1 MKKILLLILILS
13 GCSHSPVKLL
23 PLPTNEN
30 SPQFGYAKSFQ
41 QAKED
46 LKLNKLDT
54 ACASFSELLEEREFA
69 GAEAAHTYFIEYC
82 PISDYRLKKSLKNLP
97 SKYLRDAYLT
107 AIIKRAN
114 EKHLEELKA
123 ESMFLLANEKKVK
136 FEKQN
141 LINEA
146 LLIAKKLG
154 DNELISKYQNAAILL
169 SPSLKIGPD
178 QKNNFEVARD
188 YESKRKFELARD
200 EYLKIIESNEF
211 SNKDKYK
218 AYNLYRTSFKT
229 ERKLELFREKSI
241 EMENYFKQIYETSKA
256 EQDLELWIDS
266 IIAHARAI
274 WTDHYTQEAKDL
286 LLSVDLELPININQ
300 KATIYWL
307 LGSIS
312 LELKENKSALKFFKI
327 GSELNP
333 NDSKLNENL
342 KWAYIWNL
350 YLLHQYKEMITAAD
364 TIIKKSNN
372 LSFQMQIKF
381 WKAKALQKNHKNEAA
396 QSIYNEIWND
406 DNFNYYGIL
415 AMSELKKP
423 LPLIQV
429 RGLSENVLS
438 NDLTLDW
445 LIYLGETNFAR
456 SYLQEVN
463 GDLKKSVPRD
473 NMFFLYD
480 QTKWY
485 QGAIRHLSSYPQ
497 SKKNEMTTKYSNV
510 IFPNVFDTT
519 IESSAKKYQVPR
531 ELILSIMRQESVYVP
546 TERSPAD
553 AFGLMQLIPER
564 ARVLARDHEISY
576 GDYNDLYRPEVNIEL
591 GTALLSRLMK
601 DNQFKFAE
609 TVASYN
615 ADPKAM
621 KKWLAERFHGD
632 YLEFIE
638 MIPYEETRNYIKL
651 VFRNFITYKR
661 IFGPEAILLDP
672 KFFELP
678 FN

>member
-1 MKKILLLILILS
+1 MKKILFLILILG

-23 PLPTNEN
+23 PIPTNEK
-30 SPQFGYAKSFQ
+30 SIEYSLAMSFQ
-41 QAKED
+41 KAKED

-54 ACASFSELLEEREFA
+54 ACTSFSELLDTKEFA
-69 GAEAAHTYFIEYC
+69 GASAASTYYIEYC
-82 PISDYRLKKSLKNLP
+82 PLSDYRLKKALKNLP
-97 SKYLRDAYLT
+97 SKYLRDAYLS

-114 EKHLEELKA
+114 EKHLDELKA
-123 ESMFLLANEKKVK
+123 ESMFLLASEKKVK

-146 LLIAKKLG
+146 LLIAKKLE
-154 DNELISKYQNAAILL
+154 DNELITKYQNAAIAL
-169 SPSLKIGPD
+169 SPSLKVESD

-188 YESKRKFELARD
+188 YESKRKFELARN

-211 SNKDKYK
+211 TNKDKFK

-229 ERKLELFREKSI
+229 ERKLDLFREKSI
-241 EMENYFKQIYETSKA
+241 EMENYFKGIYEASKA
-256 EQDLELWIDS
+256 DQDLELWVDS

-274 WTDHYTQEAKDL
+274 WTDHYTKEAKDL
-286 LLSVDLELPININQ
+286 LLDVDLELPININQ

-312 LELKENKSALKFFKI
+312 LELKENKAALQYFKL

-333 NDSKLNENL
+333 NDLKLNENL
-342 KWAYIWNL
+342 KWAYVWNL
-350 YLLHQYKEMITAAD
+350 YLLHQYKEMIKATD
-364 TIIKKSNN
+364 NVIKKSNN
-372 LSFQMQIKF
+372 LNFQMQIKF
-381 WKAKALQKNHKNEAA
+381 WKAKALQKIHNLEAA
-396 QSIYNEIWND
+396 KSLFNEIWND
-406 DNFNYYGIL
+406 DNFNYYGIM

-429 RGLSENVLS
+429 RGLSENILS

-463 GDLKKSVPRD
+463 GELKKSVPRD
-473 NMFFLYD
+473 NMFFFYD

-485 QGAIRHLSSYPQ
+485 QGAIRHLSAYPQ
-497 SKKNEMTTKYSNV
+497 SKKNELTTKFSNV
-510 IFPNVFDTT
+510 IFPNAFDST
-519 IESSAKKYQVPR
+519 IELSAKKYQVPK

-564 ARVLARDHEISY
+564 AKVLAREHEVNY
-576 GDYNDLYRPEVNIEL
+576 KDYNDLYNPDVNIEL
-591 GTALLSRLMK
+591 GTALLARLMK

-661 IFGPEAILLDP
+661 IFGSEAILLDP

-678 FN
+678 FH